1 MGQEEEEIDETDKS
15 AMLNLVMN
23 EVLRQYREE
32 NGRGP
37 NTQELLNLR
46 ANIAKELDVEIAQVI
61 DGDFD
66 KKANDNV
73 PSAKKIAFDPKRDTI
88 KEYVPDPNEYPSDND
103 SLTRA
108 LMGDYG
114 GDNDVDDDDDDDE
127 DYTEESPS
135 KKLKFSD

>member
-1 MGQEEEEIDETDKS
+1 MLVNERHKS
-15 AMLNLVMN
+15 YV
-23 EVLRQYREE
+23 
-32 NGRGP
+32 
-37 NTQELLNLR
+37 
-46 ANIAKELDVEIAQVI
+46 
-61 DGDFD
+61 
-66 KKANDNV
+66 
-73 PSAKKIAFDPKRDTI
+73 AFDPKRDTI

-108 LMGDYG
+108 LMGDYD